1 MTQSST
7 ARNPLDGSRETL
19 VTLRVIVLK
28 TDLELNRLD
37 KVAALLASCVRE

>member
-7 ARNPLDGSRETL
+7 TRNPLDGARETL

-37 KVAALLASCVRE
+37 KVAALLAICLRE